1 MIEPKEEVTPEEVA
15 KVEREAEAPAPLV
28 LVVDEMS
35 PLKRFFLTGKIHKQ
49 VKQEPT
55 KEYKVEPKDEV
66 KEEPTEEPK
75 TEPKD
80 EPKEEPKEEV
90 NGKPKDKVKEKVEE
104 EVFPTEE
111 TEAPASTILDVEEEI
126 ISPIKKFFTTGI
138 FASLKKKKKLIEEE
152 TPEYETIEKE
162 QELQS
167 IEKQED
173 VNTPEEAGLE
183 QEPTE
188 EEISPGVEGEQNEK
202 ELQFEI
208 AATMLAGV
216 TDSLMDETS
225 NVPELTELIKS
236 NVSKTSGNREDV
248 LEAQTA
254 TNILQTIISNEA
266 ELLSSGSSVQDI
278 LEDQCP
284 SWSFVTVIT
293 NKAETNEAKRLSSQN
308 KVKTQESLEEQSH
321 SWGFVTVTED
331 VPEEEP
337 APVLLLTVTS
347 NEAKLLNS
355 QEKAKSQGSPVQDM
369 IDKQSSSWGFH
380 TVISNEAEL
389 LSSQEKAKNQGSPL
403 RKLLSGAGLKKL
415 TRKQR
420 GCKPDKLTGSGEHV
434 AEDLLSSTDSVEY
447 QKGESTASLPEELA
461 AEQVNVSAQAGLS
474 HESDDVTS
482 DSERKK
488 DGTWTS
494 FKKRMTPKRH
504 PKRSSESEDESALVG
519 LHEEP
524 KQSEGEQVLEHI
536 TEEPKKKVDISVSW
550 EALLCGSAKRRGRKT
565 SDSEEEAPMNEGK
578 ILSEPG
584 NTAESP
590 LDSSQERGY
599 EHFTSSPEQV
609 GSPSGSEGGS
619 TWKYL
624 KKLITSKT
632 KAKTEEAVKVSSPE
646 QMQSG
651 IEITKEKS
659 SFSLKKLI
667 PGRKKGKHGEK
678 QEPISSDEADKG
690 VGSDDEE
697 DSETPAV
704 VPMSEFDAEE
714 LGEKHN
720 ISTEAV
726 IETPL
731 HITEEETQPDISSTF
746 TESAIPKDTLPTE
759 AEKAQA
765 KYTVEQLA
773 PSTSPTAMEDFE
785 DLTEFI
791 SKHQQLSD
799 IPEEGLIEETIATQV
814 STPEEANQDDT
825 IAEDLIEL
833 TSEAVTAPEPLD
845 EETTE
850 MVSAVSQ
857 LTDESPKTSGSTTP
871 VPLEYELK
879 DTELLLHETVD
890 TISRTQTLSLVN
902 TKDPHLEAISVS
914 PQILHTPKEKE
925 ATVLIAHEKSD
936 AVEIRTGEESQQIDA
951 VDKSPVTS
959 MVECPSEVIE
969 VVPTELAP
977 GDTEESDAARIT
989 TDDLHKAEDESI
1001 PIMLIETEKDPQ
1013 TELVNE
1019 LEEARPELVAYINS
1033 EEGVAQVD
1041 EKVVAEDTPQPDTES
1056 LDVSVTDKLISIQ
1069 PHTEFI
1075 LEEEKAEFL
1084 DVAEDAA
1091 DNENAPVIETIT
1103 CEVQDVTAAM
1113 HDVSMSKPSDVL
1125 ECLIAIVTP
1134 EVESP
1139 EKRDPVGS
1147 LRPLEEARPV
1157 LVTTVN
1163 SEEAQVEGKDVLK
1176 TLIAVV
1182 APEVESP
1189 EKKDPLGALRPLI
1202 CAAMVQTL
1210 KVEDMVVMKNVPSAQ
1225 FVDGHVIQVQV
1236 TDAELKSAE
1245 EIDEIMLEVGS
1256 SDANDHKIILQQV
1269 NTEIESDEANVETT
1283 LEVGSTDD
1291 HEIIVQVADAW
1302 LKSAQVIVD
1311 KVLEIDSTNVTDHE
1325 IQLKGLD
1332 VETESAETIVDTVLE
1347 VVLTDVKGHEIQVQV
1362 TDANAEKGSAEAI
1375 VETALEVVSSTDTKE
1390 VIDVCN
1396 KMEDEGEGENAN
1408 EEIEEDMFEE
1418 ASSIITLEIVQQNAS
1433 EDPNIVPQSSQK
1445 AEVELSSEA
1454 EVSKSPESTPAVAVI
1469 DSQGHPHVTA
1479 QVRKTIHLFENYL
1492 DLNTQGNAQEPSEK
1506 ETEPSI
1512 ALEVDTV
1519 CEDRK
1524 APEAFVEPTS
1534 EFNSIPD
1541 DTVPTTFA
1549 ESCSQADVQDVFG
1562 TEAEFIIYSEVDQ
1575 AIDVSDSTSGHKKE
1589 LVGMVVESAKESVE
1603 SLEKRLSIESQVH
1616 IHLHIKPRDAGVVS
1630 AGLESSP
1637 LAIWPPPSTTAEV
1650 AVNTDS
1656 PLTESIESASTIA
1669 KSSVNTDCVLTESME
1684 SAQLCEV
1691 SQIEQTSDT
1700 TPHVPL
1706 HTPPVTVLYTLN
1718 PETEQVMTNAVGSN
1732 PHIEEENDLELWL
1745 DAEDDIGTVKSNVL
1759 EVLSKKTDR
1768 GVEKT
1773 LQDSE
1778 EIFDIALEPQ
1788 SVLSG
1793 GDT

>member
-28 LVVDEMS
+28 PVVDEMS
-35 PLKRFFLTGKIHKQ
+35 PLKHFFLTGKIHKQ
-49 VKQEPT
+49 VNQEPT

-75 TEPKD
+75 TESKD

-90 NGKPKDKVKEKVEE
+90 NEKSKDKVKEKVEE

-111 TEAPASTILDVEEEI
+111 TEAPAPTILDVEEQI

-138 FASLKKKKKLIEEE
+138 FAGLKKKKKLIEEE
-152 TPEYETIEKE
+152 KPEYATVEKE

-173 VNTPEEAGLE
+173 INTAEEAGLE
-183 QEPTE
+183 QEQTK
-188 EEISPGVEGEQNEK
+188 EEISPGVEGEQNAK

-216 TDSLMDETS
+216 TDSLMAEAS
-225 NVPELTELIKS
+225 NVPELIKS
-236 NVSKTSGNREDV
+236 NVPKSSGNREDV
-248 LEAQTA
+248 LEEQTA

-278 LEDQCP
+278 LEDLCP

-293 NKAETNEAKRLSSQN
+293 NKVETNEAKLLSSQN

-337 APVLLLTVTS
+337 APVVLLTVTS

-355 QEKAKSQGSPVQDM
+355 QEKAKTSPVQDI
-369 IDKQSSSWGFH
+369 IDKQSSYWGFH

-415 TRKQR
+415 TRKRR
-420 GCKPDKLTGSGEHV
+420 GSKPDKLTGSGEHV

-447 QKGESTASLPEELA
+447 QKGVSTASLPEELS

-504 PKRSSESEDESALVG
+504 LKRSSESEDESALVG

-536 TEEPKKKVDISVSW
+536 TEEPQKKVDISVSW
-550 EALLCGSAKRRGRKT
+550 EAFLCGSAKRRGRKT
-565 SDSEEEAPMNEGK
+565 SDSEEQAPMNEGK

-584 NTAESP
+584 NTAASP

-609 GSPSGSEGGS
+609 GSPLGSEGVS

-624 KKLITSKT
+624 KRLITSKT
-632 KAKTEEAVKVSSPE
+632 KAKTEEAVKVNSPE

-678 QEPISSDEADKG
+678 QEPISSDKADMG

-726 IETPL
+726 IETLL
-731 HITEEETQPDISSTF
+731 HITEEETQPDVSSTF
-746 TESAIPKDTLPTE
+746 TESTIPKDTLPTE
-759 AEKAQA
+759 VEKAQA

-773 PSTSPTAMEDFE
+773 PSTSPTAMENFE
-785 DLTEFI
+785 DLMEFI

-799 IPEEGLIEETIATQV
+799 IPEEV
-814 STPEEANQDDT
+814 STPEEATQDDT

-871 VPLEYELK
+871 VPIEYELK

-902 TKDPHLEAISVS
+902 RKGPHLEGISVS
-914 PQILHTPKEKE
+914 PQILHSPKEKE
-925 ATVLIAHEKSD
+925 ATVLIAHKKSD
-936 AVEIRTGEESQQIDA
+936 AVEICTGEESQQIDL
-951 VDKSPVTS
+951 VDKSPVTP
-959 MVECPSEVIE
+959 MVECPSEV
-969 VVPTELAP
+969 TE
-977 GDTEESDAARIT
+977 DTEESDAARIT

-1001 PIMLIETEKDPQ
+1001 IIMRIETEKDPQ

-1019 LEEARPELVAYINS
+1019 LEEARPELVSYINS

-1041 EKVVAEDTPQPDTES
+1041 EKVVAEETPQPDTES

-1069 PHTEFI
+1069 PLTEFT

-1113 HDVSMSKPSDVL
+1113 HNVSMSKPSDVL

-1134 EVESP
+1134 EVEYP

-1182 APEVESP
+1182 LPEVESP
-1189 EKKDPLGALRPLI
+1189 EKKNPLGALRPLI
-1202 CAAMVQTL
+1202 CSAMVQTL

-1245 EIDEIMLEVGS
+1245 EIVEIVLEVGS
-1256 SDANDHKIILQQV
+1256 SDANDHKILLQQV
-1269 NTEIESDEANVETT
+1269 NAEIESDEANLKTT
-1283 LEVGSTDD
+1283 REVGSTDD
-1291 HEIIVQVADAW
+1291 HEIIVQVADAA

-1311 KVLEIDSTNVTDHE
+1311 KGLEMDSTNVTDHE

-1332 VETESAETIVDTVLE
+1332 VEIESAETIVDTVLE

-1375 VETALEVVSSTDTKE
+1375 VETALEVVSSTDIIE
-1390 VIDVCN
+1390 VIDVCD
-1396 KMEDEGEGENAN
+1396 KMEDEGEGENAT
-1408 EEIEEDMFEE
+1408 EKIEDDMFEE
-1418 ASSIITLEIVQQNAS
+1418 ASSIITQEIVQHVQQNSS
-1433 EDPNIVPQSSQK
+1433 EDPNVVPQSSEK

-1454 EVSKSPESTPAVAVI
+1454 EVSKSPENTPAVAVI
-1469 DSQGHPHVTA
+1469 ESQGHPHVTA
-1479 QVRKTIHLFENYL
+1479 QVQKTIHLFENYF

-1512 ALEVDTV
+1512 ALEVDIV

-1524 APEAFVEPTS
+1524 TPEAFVEPTS

-1562 TEAEFIIYSEVDQ
+1562 TEAEFMIYSEVDQ
-1575 AIDVSDSTSGHKKE
+1575 AIDVSDSTSGHEKE

-1603 SLEKRLSIESQVH
+1603 SFENRLSIESHVH
-1616 IHLHIKPRDAGVVS
+1616 IHLHIKPRDTGVVS
-1630 AGLESSP
+1630 TGLESP
-1637 LAIWPPPSTTAEV
+1637 PRAIWPPPSTTAEV

-1656 PLTESIESASTIA
+1656 LLTESIEYESTIA

-1691 SQIEQTSDT
+1691 SQIEQTSAT
-1700 TPHVPL
+1700 APHVPL
-1706 HTPPVTVLYTLN
+1706 HTPPATVLYTLN

-1732 PHIEEENDLELWL
+1732 PHIEEDNDLELWL
-1745 DAEDDIGTVKSNVL
+1745 DAEEDIGTVKSNIL

-1773 LQDSE
+1773 MQDSGD
-1778 EIFDIALEPQ
+1778 IFDIALEPQ
-1788 SVLSG
+1788 SFLSG

>member
-28 LVVDEMS
+28 PVVDEMS

-49 VKQEPT
+49 VKQELT

-66 KEEPTEEPK
+66 KEEPTEEPT

-90 NGKPKDKVKEKVEE
+90 NEKPKDKVKEKVEE

-111 TEAPASTILDVEEEI
+111 TEAPAPTILDVEEEI
-126 ISPIKKFFTTGI
+126 ISPIKTFFTTGI
-138 FASLKKKKKLIEEE
+138 FAGLKKNKKLIEEE
-152 TPEYETIEKE
+152 TPEYETVEKE

-183 QEPTE
+183 QEQTK
-188 EEISPGVEGEQNEK
+188 EEISPGVEGEQNAATM
-202 ELQFEI
+202 QI

-216 TDSLMDETS
+216 TDSLMAETS

-236 NVSKTSGNREDV
+236 NVPKTSGNREDV
-248 LEAQTA
+248 LEEQTA

-284 SWSFVTVIT
+284 SWSFVTAIT
-293 NKAETNEAKRLSSQN
+293 NKAETNEAKLLSSQN

-337 APVLLLTVTS
+337 APMVLLTVTS

-355 QEKAKSQGSPVQDM
+355 QEKAKSQGSLVQDI

-389 LSSQEKAKNQGSPL
+389 LISQEKAKNQGSPL

-415 TRKQR
+415 TRKRR
-420 GCKPDKLTGSGEHV
+420 GSKPDKLTGSGEHV

-504 PKRSSESEDESALVG
+504 PKRSSESEDESAFVG

-632 KAKTEEAVKVSSPE
+632 KAKTKEAVKVSSPE

-659 SFSLKKLI
+659 YFSLKKLI

-714 LGEKHN
+714 LGEKHT

-726 IETPL
+726 IETLL
-731 HITEEETQPDISSTF
+731 HITEEETQPDVSNTF
-746 TESAIPKDTLPTE
+746 TESTIPKDTLPTE

-765 KYTVEQLA
+765 KYTVEQLD
-773 PSTSPTAMEDFE
+773 PSTSPAAMDNFE
-785 DLTEFI
+785 DLTEF

-799 IPEEGLIEETIATQV
+799 IPEEGLIEETNATQV
-814 STPEEANQDDT
+814 STPEEATQDDT

-936 AVEIRTGEESQQIDA
+936 AVEIRTGEESQQIDL
-951 VDKSPVTS
+951 VDKSPVTP
-959 MVECPSEVIE
+959 MVECPSEVTE

-977 GDTEESDAARIT
+977 EDTEESDAARIT

-1001 PIMLIETEKDPQ
+1001 PIMRIETEKDPQ

-1041 EKVVAEDTPQPDTES
+1041 EKVVAEETPQPDTES
-1056 LDVSVTDKLISIQ
+1056 LDVSDTDKLISIQ
-1069 PHTEFI
+1069 PLTEFT

-1091 DNENAPVIETIT
+1091 DNENAPLIETIT

-1113 HDVSMSKPSDVL
+1113 HDISMSEPSDVL
-1125 ECLIAIVTP
+1125 ECSIAIVTP
-1134 EVESP
+1134 EIESP

-1157 LVTTVN
+1157 LVATVN

-1182 APEVESP
+1182 APEGESP
-1189 EKKDPLGALRPLI
+1189 EKKDPLGVLRPLI
-1202 CAAMVQTL
+1202 CSAMVQTL
-1210 KVEDMVVMKNVPSAQ
+1210 KVEDMVVMKDVPSAQ

-1236 TDAELKSAE
+1236 TDAVLKSAE
-1245 EIDEIMLEVGS
+1245 EIDEVVLEVGS
-1256 SDANDHKIILQQV
+1256 SDANDHKILLPQV
-1269 NTEIESDEANVETT
+1269 NTEIESDEANVNTT

-1291 HEIIVQVADAW
+1291 HEIIVQVADAA

-1311 KVLEIDSTNVTDHE
+1311 KVLEMDSTNVTDHE

-1332 VETESAETIVDTVLE
+1332 VEIESDETIVDTVLE

-1362 TDANAEKGSAEAI
+1362 QVTEANAEKGSAEAI

-1390 VIDVCN
+1390 VIDVFD
-1396 KMEDEGEGENAN
+1396 KMEDEGEGENAT
-1408 EEIEEDMFEE
+1408 EKIEDDMFEE
-1418 ASSIITLEIVQQNAS
+1418 ASSILTQGVVQHVHQNSS
-1433 EDPNIVPQSSQK
+1433 EDPNVVPQSSEK

-1454 EVSKSPESTPAVAVI
+1454 DVSKSPDSTPAVAVI

-1479 QVRKTIHLFENYL
+1479 QVQKTIHLFENYL

-1519 CEDRK
+1519 YEDK
-1524 APEAFVEPTS
+1524 KIPEAFVVPTF
-1534 EFNSIPD
+1534 EFTSIPD

-1562 TEAEFIIYSEVDQ
+1562 TEAEFII
-1575 AIDVSDSTSGHKKE
+1575 DVSDSTSGHEKE

-1603 SLEKRLSIESQVH
+1603 SFEKRLSIESHVH
-1616 IHLHIKPRDAGVVS
+1616 IHLHIKPSDAGVVS
-1630 AGLESSP
+1630 AGLESPP

-1656 PLTESIESASTIA
+1656 LRTESIESASTIA

-1700 TPHVPL
+1700 APHLPL
-1706 HTPPVTVLYTLN
+1706 HTPPATVLYTLN

-1745 DAEDDIGTVKSNVL
+1745 DAEEDIGTVKSHIL

-1778 EIFDIALEPQ
+1778 DIFDIALEPQ
-1788 SVLSG
+1788 SFLSG

>member
-1 MIEPKEEVTPEEVA
+1 
-15 KVEREAEAPAPLV
+15 
-28 LVVDEMS
+28 MS
-35 PLKRFFLTGKIHKQ
+35 PLKHFFLTGKIHKQ
-49 VKQEPT
+49 VNQEPT

-90 NGKPKDKVKEKVEE
+90 NEKSKEKVEE

-111 TEAPASTILDVEEEI
+111 TEAPAPTILDVEEQI
-126 ISPIKKFFTTGI
+126 ISPIKTFFTTGI
-138 FASLKKKKKLIEEE
+138 FAGLKKKKKLIEDE
-152 TPEYETIEKE
+152 TPEYATVEKE

-173 VNTPEEAGLE
+173 INTAEEAGLE
-183 QEPTE
+183 EEQTK

-208 AATMLAGV
+208 AATIG
-216 TDSLMDETS
+216 
-225 NVPELTELIKS
+225 
-236 NVSKTSGNREDV
+236 
-248 LEAQTA
+248 
-254 TNILQTIISNEA
+254 
-266 ELLSSGSSVQDI
+266 
-278 LEDQCP
+278 
-284 SWSFVTVIT
+284 
-293 NKAETNEAKRLSSQN
+293 
-308 KVKTQESLEEQSH
+308 
-321 SWGFVTVTED
+321 
-331 VPEEEP
+331 
-337 APVLLLTVTS
+337 
-347 NEAKLLNS
+347 
-355 QEKAKSQGSPVQDM
+355 
-369 IDKQSSSWGFH
+369 
-380 TVISNEAEL
+380 
-389 LSSQEKAKNQGSPL
+389 
-403 RKLLSGAGLKKL
+403 
-415 TRKQR
+415 
-420 GCKPDKLTGSGEHV
+420 
-434 AEDLLSSTDSVEY
+434 
-447 QKGESTASLPEELA
+447 
-461 AEQVNVSAQAGLS
+461 
-474 HESDDVTS
+474 
-482 DSERKK
+482 
-488 DGTWTS
+488 
-494 FKKRMTPKRH
+494 
-504 PKRSSESEDESALVG
+504 
-519 LHEEP
+519 
-524 KQSEGEQVLEHI
+524 
-536 TEEPKKKVDISVSW
+536 
-550 EALLCGSAKRRGRKT
+550 
-565 SDSEEEAPMNEGK
+565 
-578 ILSEPG
+578 
-584 NTAESP
+584 
-590 LDSSQERGY
+590 
-599 EHFTSSPEQV
+599 
-609 GSPSGSEGGS
+609 
-619 TWKYL
+619 
-624 KKLITSKT
+624 
-632 KAKTEEAVKVSSPE
+632 VSSC
-646 QMQSG
+646 G
-651 IEITKEKS
+651 I
-659 SFSLKKLI
+659 
-667 PGRKKGKHGEK
+667 
-678 QEPISSDEADKG
+678 
-690 VGSDDEE
+690 
-697 DSETPAV
+697 
-704 VPMSEFDAEE
+704 
-714 LGEKHN
+714 
-720 ISTEAV
+720 
-726 IETPL
+726 
-731 HITEEETQPDISSTF
+731 
-746 TESAIPKDTLPTE
+746 
-759 AEKAQA
+759 
-765 KYTVEQLA
+765 
-773 PSTSPTAMEDFE
+773 
-785 DLTEFI
+785 TEFI

-799 IPEEGLIEETIATQV
+799 IPEEV
-814 STPEEANQDDT
+814 STPEEATQDDT

-871 VPLEYELK
+871 VPIEYELK

-902 TKDPHLEAISVS
+902 RKGPHLEAISVS

-936 AVEIRTGEESQQIDA
+936 AVEIRTGEESQQILDL
-951 VDKSPVTS
+951 VDKIPVTP
-959 MVECPSEVIE
+959 MVECPSEVTE

-977 GDTEESDAARIT
+977 EDTEESDAARIT

-1001 PIMLIETEKDPQ
+1001 PIIRIETEKDPQ

-1019 LEEARPELVAYINS
+1019 LEEARPELVAYISS

-1041 EKVVAEDTPQPDTES
+1041 EKVVAEETPQPDTES

-1069 PHTEFI
+1069 PLT

-1113 HDVSMSKPSDVL
+1113 HDVSMSEPSDVL

-1157 LVTTVN
+1157 LITTVN

-1202 CAAMVQTL
+1202 CSAMVQTL

-1245 EIDEIMLEVGS
+1245 EIVEIVLEVGS

-1269 NTEIESDEANVETT
+1269 NTEIESDEANVKTT
-1283 LEVGSTDD
+1283 HEVGSTDD
-1291 HEIIVQVADAW
+1291 HEIIVQVADAA

-1311 KVLEIDSTNVTDHE
+1311 QGLEMDSTNVTDHE

-1332 VETESAETIVDTVLE
+1332 VEIESAKTIVDTVLE

-1375 VETALEVVSSTDTKE
+1375 VETALEVVSSTDIKE
-1390 VIDVCN
+1390 VIDVCD
-1396 KMEDEGEGENAN
+1396 KMEDEGEGENAT
-1408 EEIEEDMFEE
+1408 EKIEDDMFEE
-1418 ASSIITLEIVQQNAS
+1418 ASSIITQEIVQHVQQNSS
-1433 EDPNIVPQSSQK
+1433 EDPNVVPQSSEK

-1454 EVSKSPESTPAVAVI
+1454 EVSKSPENTPAVAVI
-1469 DSQGHPHVTA
+1469 ESIGHPHVTA
-1479 QVRKTIHLFENYL
+1479 QVQKTIHLFENYF

-1524 APEAFVEPTS
+1524 TPEAFVEPTS

-1562 TEAEFIIYSEVDQ
+1562 TEAEFMIYSEVDQ
-1575 AIDVSDSTSGHKKE
+1575 AIDVPDSTSGHEKE

-1603 SLEKRLSIESQVH
+1603 SFEKRLSIESHVH
-1616 IHLHIKPRDAGVVS
+1616 IHLHIKPRDTGVVS
-1630 AGLESSP
+1630 GGLESP
-1637 LAIWPPPSTTAEV
+1637 PRAIWPPPSTAAEV

-1656 PLTESIESASTIA
+1656 LLAESIESASTIA
-1669 KSSVNTDCVLTESME
+1669 KRSVNTDCVLTESME

-1700 TPHVPL
+1700 APHVPL
-1706 HTPPVTVLYTLN
+1706 HTPPATVLYTLN
-1718 PETEQVMTNAVGSN
+1718 PETEQVTNAVGSN

-1745 DAEDDIGTVKSNVL
+1745 DAEEDIGTVKSNIL

-1773 LQDSE
+1773 LQDSGD
-1778 EIFDIALEPQ
+1778 IFDIALEPQ
-1788 SVLSG
+1788 SFLSG

>member
-28 LVVDEMS
+28 PVVYEMS
-35 PLKRFFLTGKIHKQ
+35 PLKHFFLTGKIHKQ
-49 VKQEPT
+49 VNQEPT

-90 NGKPKDKVKEKVEE
+90 IEKSKDKVKEKVEE

-111 TEAPASTILDVEEEI
+111 TEAPAPTILDVEEQI

-138 FASLKKKKKLIEEE
+138 FAGLKKKKKFIEEE
-152 TPEYETIEKE
+152 TPEYANVEKE
-162 QELQS
+162 QDLQS

-173 VNTPEEAGLE
+173 INTAEEAGLE
-183 QEPTE
+183 QEQTK

-216 TDSLMDETS
+216 TDSLMAEAS
-225 NVPELTELIKS
+225 NVPKLIKS
-236 NVSKTSGNREDV
+236 NVPKSSGNREDV
-248 LEAQTA
+248 LEEQTA

-266 ELLSSGSSVQDI
+266 ELLSSDI
-278 LEDQCP
+278 LEDLCP
-284 SWSFVTVIT
+284 WSFITVIT
-293 NKAETNEAKRLSSQN
+293 NKVETNEAKLLSSQN

-337 APVLLLTVTS
+337 APVVLLTVTS
-347 NEAKLLNS
+347 NEAKRLNS
-355 QEKAKSQGSPVQDM
+355 QEKAKTQGSPVQDI

-389 LSSQEKAKNQGSPL
+389 LSSQEKARNQGSPL

-415 TRKQR
+415 TRKRR
-420 GCKPDKLTGSGEHV
+420 GSKPDKLTGSGEHV
-434 AEDLLSSTDSVEY
+434 AEDLLSSTDSAEY
-447 QKGESTASLPEELA
+447 QKGESTASLPEELS

-504 PKRSSESEDESALVG
+504 LKRSSESEDESALVG

-536 TEEPKKKVDISVSW
+536 TEEPQKKVDISVSW
-550 EALLCGSAKRRGRKT
+550 EAFLCGSAKRRGRKT
-565 SDSEEEAPMNEGK
+565 SDSEEQAPMNEGK

-584 NTAESP
+584 NTAAPP

-609 GSPSGSEGGS
+609 GSPSGSEGVS

-632 KAKTEEAVKVSSPE
+632 KAKTEEAVKVNSPE

-659 SFSLKKLI
+659 SFSLKKLL

-678 QEPISSDEADKG
+678 QEPISSDKADMG

-726 IETPL
+726 IETLL

-746 TESAIPKDTLPTE
+746 TESTIPKDTLPTE

-765 KYTVEQLA
+765 KYTVEHLF
-773 PSTSPTAMEDFE
+773 PSTFPTAMENFE

-799 IPEEGLIEETIATQV
+799 IPEEV
-814 STPEEANQDDT
+814 STPEEATQDDT

-871 VPLEYELK
+871 VPIEYELK

-902 TKDPHLEAISVS
+902 RKGPHLEAISVS

-936 AVEIRTGEESQQIDA
+936 AVEIRTGEESQQIDL
-951 VDKSPVTS
+951 VDKSPVTP
-959 MVECPSEVIE
+959 MVECPSEVTE
-969 VVPTELAP
+969 VVRTELAP
-977 GDTEESDAARIT
+977 EDTEESDAARIT

-1001 PIMLIETEKDPQ
+1001 TIMCIETEKDPQ

-1019 LEEARPELVAYINS
+1019 LEEARPELVSYINS

-1041 EKVVAEDTPQPDTES
+1041 EKVVAEETPQPDTES

-1069 PHTEFI
+1069 PLTEFT

-1091 DNENAPVIETIT
+1091 DNDNAPVLETIT

-1113 HDVSMSKPSDVL
+1113 HDVSTSEPSDVL

-1139 EKRDPVGS
+1139 EKRDHVGS

-1202 CAAMVQTL
+1202 CSAMVQTL

-1245 EIDEIMLEVGS
+1245 EIVEIVLEVGS
-1256 SDANDHKIILQQV
+1256 SDANDHNILLQQV
-1269 NTEIESDEANVETT
+1269 NTEIESDEANVKTT
-1283 LEVGSTDD
+1283 REVGSTDD
-1291 HEIIVQVADAW
+1291 HEIIVQVADAA

-1311 KVLEIDSTNVTDHE
+1311 QGLEMDSTNVIDHE

-1332 VETESAETIVDTVLE
+1332 VEIESAETIVDTVLE

-1375 VETALEVVSSTDTKE
+1375 VETALEVVSSTDIKE
-1390 VIDVCN
+1390 VIEVCD
-1396 KMEDEGEGENAN
+1396 KMEDEGEGENAT
-1408 EEIEEDMFEE
+1408 EKIEDDMFEE
-1418 ASSIITLEIVQQNAS
+1418 ASSIITQEIVQHVQQNSS
-1433 EDPNIVPQSSQK
+1433 EDPNVVPQSSEK

-1454 EVSKSPESTPAVAVI
+1454 EVSKSPENTPVVAVI
-1469 DSQGHPHVTA
+1469 ESQGHPHVTA
-1479 QVRKTIHLFENYL
+1479 QVQKTIHLFENYF

-1512 ALEVDTV
+1512 SLEVDTV

-1524 APEAFVEPTS
+1524 TPEAFVEPTS

-1562 TEAEFIIYSEVDQ
+1562 TEAEFMIYSEVDQ
-1575 AIDVSDSTSGHKKE
+1575 AIDVSDSTSGNEKE

-1603 SLEKRLSIESQVH
+1603 SFEKRLSIESHVH
-1616 IHLHIKPRDAGVVS
+1616 IHLHIKPRDTGVVS
-1630 AGLESSP
+1630 AGLESP
-1637 LAIWPPPSTTAEV
+1637 PRAIWPPPSTTAEV
-1650 AVNTDS
+1650 AENTDS
-1656 PLTESIESASTIA
+1656 LLTESI
-1669 KSSVNTDCVLTESME
+1669 E

-1691 SQIEQTSDT
+1691 SQIEQTSAT
-1700 TPHVPL
+1700 APHVPL
-1706 HTPPVTVLYTLN
+1706 HTPPATVLYTLN

-1732 PHIEEENDLELWL
+1732 PQIEEENDLELWL
-1745 DAEDDIGTVKSNVL
+1745 DAEEDIGTVKSNIL
-1759 EVLSKKTDR
+1759 EVLLSKKTDR
-1768 GVEKT
+1768 VEKM
-1773 LQDSE
+1773 LQDSGD
-1778 EIFDIALEPQ
+1778 IFDIALEPQ
-1788 SVLSG
+1788 SFLSG